1 VAAGVA
7 VRHLAVPPAAA
18 AAVAAH
24 ATPALLAVVARSPVS
39 MDTKVILCTRARVYV
54 CVCVSYVRAQ
64 QCSAPELVAVAA
76 VDVSL
81 LPGAG

>member
-1 VAAGVA
+1 
-7 VRHLAVPPAAA
+7 
-18 AAVAAH
+18 
-24 ATPALLAVVARSPVS
+24 